1 MGGGKNLGSTTKN
14 FTSASLDL
22 QQNNRNAPGQTPNF
36 RVCYSPERNFTKANS
51 IKYLH
56 IFRAYKMCLQLHC
69 RLSSMI
75 LFLIK
80 YTYYI
85 QSKFVSLGRT
95 KAMRQSDG
103 SCAIESK
110 EHVSIEWGRMNSN
123 LAHMDFEA
131 GILITPAQSLCFKYD
146 MKSWNWSTDIG
157 STRGMDCVTG
167 HKHEIPILI
176 HKYVSAN
183 SNSNKLEWI
192 IMIRGF

>member
-36 RVCYSPERNFTKANS
+36 RVCYSPERNFTKAND

-56 IFRAYKMCLQLHC
+56 IFRAYKICLQLH
-69 RLSSMI
+69 RWLSYMI
-75 LFLIK
+75 LLLIK
-80 YTYYI
+80 DTYHI
-85 QSKFVSLGRT
+85 HIHSKFVSLGRT

-110 EHVSIEWGRMNSN
+110 EHVSSEWGRMNSN

-146 MKSWNWSTDIG
+146 MKS
-157 STRGMDCVTG
+157 
-167 HKHEIPILI
+167 
-176 HKYVSAN
+176 
-183 SNSNKLEWI
+183 
-192 IMIRGF
+192 